1 MVHASRAKDVPM
13 SVRPRL
19 VWAVAAVNLL
29 IVAVVAAWL
38 LHQPASSSPEPAQPA
53 ATPTVDD
60 SWYRSLPDSATMP
73 ACPPNLPRELIRYFY
88 RNCP

>member
-1 MVHASRAKDVPM
+1 M

-19 VWAVAAVNLL
+19 VWAVTAVNLL
-29 IVAVVAAWL
+29 IVVLVAGWIL
-38 LHQPASSSPEPAQPA
+38 TGSQPTQQPAQPV
-53 ATPTVDD
+53 ATPAPTVDD

-73 ACPPNLPRELIRYFY
+73 ACPTNLPRELIRYFY